1 MCLKQREPCV
11 GAEKPEQ
18 FFDKIEGFVNTSKSL
33 ENLSKNLDSTDD
45 NNSEE
50 SASLD
55 TLSLND
61 QKSASEKRSDYQN
74 KELILN
80 KNSEYYSFGATLSE
94 SLPSSRSQSPDSNN
108 NNKEEESRIILGESN
123 ENLTSDSNEKSQKN
137 VQTNISATN
146 IIASN
151 PKINKSSSLYFSNKM
166 DESKNRLPAAPAS
179 KTTTTKVKQE
189 TPLLTN
195 LLLYSSAMTKVSNL
209 KSNDNQRTNK
219 L

>member
-74 KELILN
+74 KELKYILVN
-80 KNSEYYSFGATLSE
+80 FYIFMRFDQNLG
-94 SLPSSRSQSPDSNN
+94 
-108 NNKEEESRIILGESN
+108 II
-123 ENLTSDSNEKSQKN
+123 
-137 VQTNISATN
+137 
-146 IIASN
+146 
-151 PKINKSSSLYFSNKM
+151 Y
-166 DESKNRLPAAPAS
+166 
-179 KTTTTKVKQE
+179 
-189 TPLLTN
+189 
-195 LLLYSSAMTKVSNL
+195 
-209 KSNDNQRTNK
+209 
-219 L
+219 